1 MKTMKKAMTFLSLA
15 AVILFAASA
24 FANEA
29 KEIRGQFVSGN
40 SQQSNVVVN
49 VEVLGLAGPEKK
61 ATSFNLA
68 SDVKWTVCLSGQ
80 CAEKTGIEGFRMVN
94 EYAAYEAYGLT
105 PKDKNVTLI
114 QSGDVI
120 TGVKINL

>member
-1 MKTMKKAMTFLSLA
+1 MKKTLSL
-15 AVILFAASA
+15 LFLLVAMLFTAST
-24 FANEA
+24 FASEA
-29 KEIRGQFVSGN
+29 KEIKGQFVSGD
-40 SQQSNVVVN
+40 SRQSSVVVS

-80 CAEKTGIEGFRMVN
+80 CAEKTGIEGFRLVN
-94 EYAAYEAYGLT
+94 EYAVYEAYGFT

>member
-1 MKTMKKAMTFLSLA
+1 MRTIKKAMAFLSLTA
-15 AVILFAASA
+15 LMLSGASA
-24 FANEA
+24 FADEA
-29 KEIRGQFVSGN
+29 REIKGQFISGN
-40 SQQSNVVVN
+40 SVQSNVIVN
-49 VEVLGLAGPEKK
+49 TEVLGLAGPEKR

-68 SDVKWTVCLSGQ
+68 KDVKWTICLSGQ
-80 CAEKTGIEGFRMVN
+80 CSKKTGIEGYRMVN

-120 TGVKINL
+120 TAVKITL

>member
-1 MKTMKKAMTFLSLA
+1 MKKTLSL
-15 AVILFAASA
+15 LFLLLAMLFTAST
-24 FANEA
+24 FASEA
-29 KEIRGQFVSGN
+29 KEIKGQFVSGD
-40 SQQSNVVVN
+40 SQQSSVVVS

-80 CAEKTGIEGFRMVN
+80 CAEKTGIEGFRLVN
-94 EYAAYEAYGLT
+94 EYAVYEAYGLT

>member
-1 MKTMKKAMTFLSLA
+1 MKKTLSL
-15 AVILFAASA
+15 LFLLLAMLFTAST
-24 FANEA
+24 FASEA
-29 KEIRGQFVSGN
+29 KEIKGQFVSGD
-40 SQQSNVVVN
+40 SRQSSVVVS

-80 CAEKTGIEGFRMVN
+80 CAEKTGIEGFRLVN
-94 EYAAYEAYGLT
+94 EYAVYEAYGLT

>member
-1 MKTMKKAMTFLSLA
+1 MKKTLSL
-15 AVILFAASA
+15 LFLLLAMLFTAST
-24 FANEA
+24 FASEA
-29 KEIRGQFVSGN
+29 KEIKGQFVSGD
-40 SQQSNVVVN
+40 SRQSSVVVS

-80 CAEKTGIEGFRMVN
+80 CVEKTGIEGFRLVN
-94 EYAAYEAYGLT
+94 EYAVYEAYGLT

>member
-1 MKTMKKAMTFLSLA
+1 MRTIKKAMTFLSLA
-15 AVILFAASA
+15 AVMLFAASA

-29 KEIRGQFVSGN
+29 KEIRGQFISGN
-40 SQQSNVVVN
+40 SQQNNVVVS

-68 SDVKWTVCLSGQ
+68 GDVKWTVCLSGQ
-80 CAEKTGIEGFRMVN
+80 CAEKTGIEGYRLVN

-105 PKDKNVTLI
+105 PKGKNVTLI

-120 TGVKINL
+120 TAVKISL